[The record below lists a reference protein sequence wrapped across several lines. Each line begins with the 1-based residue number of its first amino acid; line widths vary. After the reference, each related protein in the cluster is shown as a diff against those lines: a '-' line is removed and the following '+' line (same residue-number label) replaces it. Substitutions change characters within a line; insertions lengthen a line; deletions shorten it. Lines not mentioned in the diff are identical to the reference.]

1 MTMKSIP
8 VLQVEDLDKSYIGV
22 HALDHVDF
30 DLNEMEVHALLGENG
45 AGKSTFMKILSG
57 SVSKDEGRIF
67 IRGKEVNITN
77 PYHARQL
84 GIGMVYQELSLI
96 PDLTVAEN
104 IFLGRWPRRKLSR
117 SVDWPQLYAR
127 AKDAL
132 DKLGVNIDVKE
143 RVGNLGMG
151 ERQLTEIARALSM
164 DVQILLLDEPSSALS
179 DEERERLFNM
189 INTLKE
195 TGVSIIYVSHRL
207 SEVPQICDRVTV
219 LRDGKKIG
227 TLPVDQAAEETLI
240 RMMVGRELAEKFPKD
255 EIQEGEEVLR
265 VKDLTINGRL
275 HHLELTLYQGEVLG
289 IFGLMGAGR
298 TEFARALFGLERI
311 DSGEI
316 SVNGKRVH
324 ISNPGDA
331 IRTGLG
337 YLTESRQ
344 DGLLMRMAIPPNITL
359 PSLRR
364 FCQFGFLKHNEER
377 ETAKG
382 YIEDLSIH
390 TPKLDQKVEFLSG
403 GNQQK
408 VALARW
414 LCSKS
419 KILILDEPTRG
430 IDVGAKIE
438 VYRLINE
445 LSKDGA
451 GIILLSSELPE
462 VLGMADRILVMSDG
476 SFVAE
481 YKRGEASQEDLLR
494 STVVKE
500 NILVGGDTQNG

>member
-1 MTMKSIP
+1 MSIP
-8 VLQVEDLDKSYIGV
+8 ILQVEGLDKSYFGV

-30 DLNEMEVHALLGENG
+30 DLNELEVHALLGENG
-45 AGKSTFMKILSG
+45 AGKSTFMKILDG
-57 SVSKDEGRIF
+57 SVLKDEGRIF
-67 IRGKEVNITN
+67 IRGQEVNITS
-77 PYHARQL
+77 PHHAQQL

-104 IFLGRWPRRKLSR
+104 IFLGRWPKRKLFGT
-117 SVDWPQLYAR
+117 VDWHQLFAR
-127 AKDAL
+127 AKDVL

-143 RVGNLGMG
+143 RVSNLGMG
-151 ERQLTEIARALSM
+151 ERQLTEIARVLSM

-189 INTLKE
+189 INMLKE
-195 TGVSIIYVSHRL
+195 RGVSVIYVSHRL

-227 TLPVDQAAEETLI
+227 TLPVDQATEDTLI
-240 RMMVGRELAEKFPKD
+240 RMMVGREIGEKFPKG
-255 EIQEGEEVLR
+255 EIQEGKEILR
-265 VKDLTINGRL
+265 IEDLTINGRL
-275 HHLELTLYQGEVLG
+275 HHLELTLHEGEVLG

-298 TEFARALFGLERI
+298 TEFARALFGLDRVN
-311 DSGEI
+311 SGEI
-316 SVNGKRVH
+316 FIDGEKVH
-324 ISNPGDA
+324 IDSPRDA
-331 IRTGLG
+331 IKAGLG

-344 DGLLMRMAIPPNITL
+344 DGLLMSMAIPQNITL

-364 FCQFGFLKHNEER
+364 FCQFGFIKHAEER
-377 ETAKG
+377 ETAKD
-382 YIEDLSIH
+382 YIENLGVH

-408 VALARW
+408 IALARW
-414 LCSKS
+414 LCSQS

-445 LSKDGA
+445 LSKGGA

-462 VLGMADRILVMSDG
+462 VLGMADRILVISDG

-494 STVVKE
+494 SAVVRKR
-500 NILVGGDTQNG
+500 ILVSGGDTQNG